1 MIERLL
7 LLESRSNDIYANLAL
22 EQYLAQNVKS
32 ARCILF
38 LWRNSPCVVIGRN
51 QNAYRECRT
60 DLLDRMGVKL
70 SRRLS
75 GGGAVYQDL
84 GNLNFTFCT
93 RQEDSDIKKQQNVIL
108 EACRSLGVDARL
120 SGRNDMLVGER
131 KFSGNSFYTHDGV
144 GFHNGTLLLDVDMKP
159 MEKCLSPSDL
169 KLSSKA
175 VSSVRSRVVNLH
187 DLNAAIDSKT
197 MCKAVEKAFSMVY
210 GLDVQRFSYD
220 SIDMED
226 LEKKRQFFSSYDWI
240 YGKNADFPLTVRGRF
255 AWGEIS
261 VSLQVRNAVCS
272 DVKVYTDAL
281 DHRLAPVIEDAL
293 RGARFSASE
302 LCLRI
307 EGAQLDT
314 IYSNDICSML
324 QKELG

>member
-7 LLESRSNDIYANLAL
+7 LLESRSHDIYENLAL
-22 EQYLAQNVKS
+22 EQYLAQNVGS

-38 LWRNSPCVVIGRN
+38 LWRNSPCIVIGRN

-60 DLLDRMGVKL
+60 DLLDEMGVKL

-75 GGGAVYQDL
+75 GGGAVYQDM

-93 RQEDSDIKKQQNVIL
+93 RQEDSDIKRQQDVIL
-108 EACRSLGVDARL
+108 QACRSLGVGAGL
-120 SGRNDMLVGER
+120 SGRNDMIVGGR

-144 GFHNGTLLLDVDMKP
+144 AFHNGTLLLDVDLKA
-159 MEKCLSPSDL
+159 MEKCLSPSAM

-175 VSSVRSRVVNLH
+175 VASVRSRVVNLH
-187 DLNAAIDSKT
+187 DLNAAINCT
-197 MCKAVEKAFSMVY
+197 CMCKAIEKAFSMVY
-210 GLDVQRFSYD
+210 GLDVQLFSYD
-220 SIDMED
+220 SIDKED
-226 LEKKRQFFSSYDWI
+226 VEKKRRFFSSYEWI
-240 YGKNADFPLTVRGRF
+240 YGRNADFPLTVSGRF

-261 VSLQVRNAVCS
+261 ISFQVRNAVCS

-281 DHRLAPVIEDAL
+281 DHSLAWAIENKL

-302 LCLRI
+302 LCARI
-307 EGAQLDT
+307 KESQLGEL
-314 IYSNDICSML
+314 YSNDICSML